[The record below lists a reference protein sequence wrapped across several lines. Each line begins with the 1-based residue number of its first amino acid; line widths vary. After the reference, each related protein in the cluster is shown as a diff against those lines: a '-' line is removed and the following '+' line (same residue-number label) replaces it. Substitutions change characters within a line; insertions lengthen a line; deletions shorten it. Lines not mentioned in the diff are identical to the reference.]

1 MIRQEDTVSNSFSL
15 KMEMGLKMG
24 RFRMDIR
31 AVLLEND
38 KGSEALEQ
46 ADHRCSESPVL
57 GGIQG

>member
-1 MIRQEDTVSNSFSL
+1 
-15 KMEMGLKMG
+15 MEMGLKMG